1 MTIEEKKLAEAE
13 ARELIDDLLRSAG
26 WSVQDYQN
34 EDYKTFEQKLFSEL
48 TPVSELQ
55 EICMTLAHLP
65 TKRAQE
71 LLAQFRQSERAS
83 EVGWLECAVDEGQFH
98 YLLPENEQEEH
109 DLLTLKVIQE
119 LEDAIVDLQ
128 IKYDEGQL
136 FLKKRQI
143 EHDAILELIK
153 QGELDEEEALGF
165 EDFRMVEESQLE
177 DLAKE
182 IAVKEKTVAQLKKS
196 IQTTKY
202 QNIDMTF
209 IRHIHFL

>member
-1 MTIEEKKLAEAE
+1 MTDHKDIQ
-13 ARELIDDLLRSAG
+13 DP
-26 WSVQDYQN
+26 QDYQN

-83 EVGWLECAVDEGQFH
+83 EVEWLECAVDEGQFH
-98 YLLPENEQEEH
+98 YLSPENEQEEH

-196 IQTTKY
+196 IQTPKY

-209 IRHIHFL
+209 IRHIHCS

>member
-1 MTIEEKKLAEAE
+1 MTDHK
-13 ARELIDDLLRSAG
+13 DLQDP
-26 WSVQDYQN
+26 QDYQN

-83 EVGWLECAVDEGQFH
+83 EVEWLECAVDEGQFH
-98 YLLPENEQEEH
+98 YLSPENEQEEY

-143 EHDAILELIK
+143 EHDALLELIK

-177 DLAKE
+177 DLAKK

-196 IQTTKY
+196 IQTAKY
-202 QNIDMTF
+202 QNVDMTF
-209 IRHIHFL
+209 IRHIHFS

>member
-1 MTIEEKKLAEAE
+1 MAEAE

-98 YLLPENEQEEH
+98 YLSPENEQEEH

-165 EDFRMVEESQLE
+165 EDFRMIEESQLE

-209 IRHIHFL
+209 IRHIHFS